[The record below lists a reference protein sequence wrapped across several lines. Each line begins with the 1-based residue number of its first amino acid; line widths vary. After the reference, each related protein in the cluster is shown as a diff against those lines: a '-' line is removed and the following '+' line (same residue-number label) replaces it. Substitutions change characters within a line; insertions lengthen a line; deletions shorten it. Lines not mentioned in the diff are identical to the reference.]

1 MAEEFN
7 ANTFTEKVKKNEG
20 VAVVDF
26 FAPWCGPC
34 AAFAPTFNEV
44 AEDMKDKATFGKVNV
59 DETPDLAQEFGVMSI
74 PTLLIL
80 KNGKEV
86 ARSTGAMG
94 KEEFTKYVS
103 EQL

>member
-7 ANTFTEKVKKNEG
+7 TNTFTEKVKENEG
-20 VAVVDF
+20 VSVVDF

-34 AAFAPTFNEV
+34 NTFAPTFSEV
-44 AEDMKDKATFGKVNV
+44 ANEMKDKATFGKVNV

-74 PTLLIL
+74 PTLLVT

-86 ARSTGAMG
+86 ARSSGSMS
-94 KEEFTKYVS
+94 KEEFIKFVS